1 MIAIAKPKLELKSEQ
16 QDLTFEQFLSQCPED
31 GRYELVNGKIIEM
44 VNTRHHK
51 INSMFILFQIND
63 EIRRL
68 NLPYELSN
76 EVVIRTI
83 NKKGNAQGRVPDV
96 SVIDRET
103 WRSNLS
109 DYGALT
115 EPIQLA
121 IEIVSTNWEDDYI
134 DKLDEYERL
143 GIPEFWIVDYLALG
157 SRNYLGDPKLPSV
170 LVFTLD
176 SEGKYQLQRF
186 QNDDLIIST
195 TFSELKLTVAQI
207 VAA

>member
-1 MIAIAKPKLELKSEQ
+1 MIAIAKPKLELKSEH
-16 QDLTFEQFLSQCPED
+16 QDLTFEQFLAQCPED
-31 GRYELVNGKIIEM
+31 GRYELIDGEIIEM

-51 INSMFILFQIND
+51 IISMSIMLQLND

-68 NLPYELSN
+68 NLAYDLSN

-83 NKKGNAQGRVPDV
+83 NKKGITQGRVPDV

-121 IEIVSTNWEDDYI
+121 VEIVSTNWEDDYI
-134 DKLDEYERL
+134 DKLDEYERI

-176 SEGKYQLQRF
+176 LEGKYQLTRF

-207 VAA
+207 LAA